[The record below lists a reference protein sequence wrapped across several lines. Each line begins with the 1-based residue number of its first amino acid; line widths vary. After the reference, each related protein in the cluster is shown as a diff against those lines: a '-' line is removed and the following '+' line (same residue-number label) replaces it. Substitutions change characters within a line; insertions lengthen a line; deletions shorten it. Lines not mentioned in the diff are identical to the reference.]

1 MGGSNLS
8 TMVPINFKILQD
20 TYLHFPIILS
30 FMYLFFVKELYI
42 NYGDET
48 PNVTITK
55 NWEGVKIMLPIIYT
69 HRLV

>member
-1 MGGSNLS
+1 MINLFVTQKS
-8 TMVPINFKILQD
+8 SWEGPTSPPWFLLTSILQD

-48 PNVTITK
+48 PNVTKTK
-55 NWEGVKIMLPIIYT
+55 TKTN
-69 HRLV
+69 